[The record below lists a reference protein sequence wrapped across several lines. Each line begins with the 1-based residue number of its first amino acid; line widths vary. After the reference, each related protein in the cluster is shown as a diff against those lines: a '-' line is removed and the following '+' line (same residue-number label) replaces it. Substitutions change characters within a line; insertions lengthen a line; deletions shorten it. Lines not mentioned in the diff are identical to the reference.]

1 MPASASAQAPLA
13 ALLPGAPYVGDEVVV
28 KLKSGAPPDSY
39 RSYAPS
45 AHLQAGAT
53 AALAALGV
61 TILKVPV
68 GKVPQVLA
76 DLNRSSAVE
85 FAEPNYLV
93 HTAVITPSDPG
104 WADQYGPVRIQ
115 APQAWDIITGSITV
129 TIAIIDTGVDL
140 NHPDLAA
147 KIWTNPGETGLDGNG
162 NDKRTNGMDDEGDG
176 YVDDWRGWDFV
187 NGDNDPQDDY
197 GHGTHVSGIAAAA
210 SDNGIGIAGMAWGA
224 KIMPLKIL
232 DSSGNG
238 SDSDVAAAMVWAADH
253 NANII
258 NLSLGGDAPAAVM
271 EAAINYAHGH
281 GVTVV
286 AAAGNTGKPGVLYP
300 AAYPNAIAVAATNSN
315 NNHASFSS
323 YGAEVDL
330 AAPGAGIYSTYWTP
344 GSGSTY
350 TTLSG
355 TSMSTPHVTGVAALL
370 ASLPQFNKPDKIRLA
385 LEETTLDLGP
395 VCHDPFY
402 GLGLVQAFDAVQFN
416 PANPPP
422 ARCYYSYFPFFSVK

>member
-13 ALLPGAPYVGDEVVV
+13 ALLPDAPYVGDEVVV

-45 AHLQAGAT
+45 AHVQAGAT

-68 GKVPQVLA
+68 GKVPQVVA
-76 DLNRSSAVE
+76 DLKRSSAVE
-85 FAEPNYLV
+85 FSEPNYLV
-93 HTAVITPSDPG
+93 HTTVITPSDPG

-147 KIWTNPGETGLDGNG
+147 KTWTNPGETGLDGNG
-162 NDKRTNGMDDEGDG
+162 NDQRTNGVDDDGDG

-187 NGDNDPQDDY
+187 NGDNEAQDDY

-210 SDNGIGIAGMAWGA
+210 SDNGLGIAGIAWGA
-224 KIMPLKIL
+224 RIMPLKIL
-232 DSSGNG
+232 DQAGNG
-238 SDSDVAAAMVWAADH
+238 SDSDVASAIVWAADH
-253 NANII
+253 GAAII
-258 NLSLGGDAPAAVM
+258 NLSLGGDTPASVM
-271 EAAINYAHGH
+271 EAAVNYAHSR

-286 AAAGNTGKPGVLYP
+286 AAAGNSGTLDVLYP
-300 AAYPNAIAVAATNSN
+300 AAYANAIAVAATDVNDN
-315 NNHASFSS
+315 RASFSS

-330 AAPGAGIYSTYWTP
+330 AAPGAGIYSTYWTLV
-344 GSGSTY
+344 GGSTY
-350 TTLSG
+350 GTLSG
-355 TSMSTPHVTGVAALL
+355 TSMSTPHVAGVAALL
-370 ASLPQFNKPDKIRLA
+370 ASLPQFNTPDKIRTA
-385 LEETTLDLGP
+385 LEETALDRGT
-395 VCHDPFY
+395 VCKDIYY
-402 GLGLVQAFDAVQFN
+402 GSGLVQAFAALQFDPN
-416 PANPPP
+416 SPPP
-422 ARCYYSYFPFFSVK
+422 VKCYYYFWPFIAK